1 MPKTERTRIDYMPG
15 DAAMEAINLAVEV
28 FPNLR
33 MQALLDRLVITAVS
47 AIHHAAHHKPWQPPY
62 LTGNSRDTWTLPDS
76 MTPVKEYR

>member
-15 DAAMEAINLAVEV
+15 DAALDALNLAVEV

-47 AIHHAAHHKPWQPPY
+47 ATHHAAHHKPWQPPGLSGIDRDY
-62 LTGNSRDTWTLPDS
+62 WRLPESLTT
-76 MTPVKEYR
+76 KEFD